1 MGITREQFVDE
12 ISSGERTEYVEDEL
26 LEWFAENANYEV
38 IERSALEASDFSQ
51 NAFYSIS
58 NSFTKLSEDEE
69 LIEKVKSALAD
80 GQRDIQKY
88 QLRHGSNI
96 PTKIQIW
103 RSDYGF
109 NAFAIAT
116 ED

>member
-26 LEWFAENANYEV
+26 LEWFAEQADYEV
-38 IERSALEASDFSQ
+38 VERSALEASDFSQ
-51 NAFYSIS
+51 DAFYSVS
-58 NSFTKLSEDEE
+58 NSFAKLDTDDE
-69 LIEKVKSALAD
+69 LVEKVKSALTD

-88 QLRHGSNI
+88 QLRHKGEI
-96 PTKIQIW
+96 PTKVQIW
-103 RSDYGF
+103 RSAYGF
-109 NAFAIAT
+109 NAFAIV